1 MTSIDWRAVVRNE
14 LGGPAITRDAA
25 SDEDIVEE
33 LAQHVAQRYD
43 DAISGGLSP
52 EAARSRAL
60 EELRAGGAMTRDL
73 RRARSTP
80 PPAPA
85 PPPAASK
92 GSVMADLWQD
102 LRYSVRVLTRSPAF
116 TTAAV
121 LTLALGIGATTAI
134 FSVLD
139 AVLLRTPPLADAERL
154 TMIWETDR
162 ASSTTREP
170 ASYPDYLDFKDR
182 SRQFAQLAAFMAGEV
197 SLTPGRGDPVR
208 LAALA
213 TSYELASTL
222 GIQPILGR
230 MFTAEEARVGGP
242 KVTLISERLWQRDYG
257 GARTVLGQTVR
268 LNDQPY
274 TIIGVMPRAADFGVM
289 QVLTLAAYGRGFA
302 DRDRASRVDVWSPI
316 QENAQSLPRDTHP
329 IFVVGRLKPGSSVE
343 LAQQEMSSIAADLE
357 RQYQSNADRG
367 VFIESVND
375 VLFKRV
381 RPGLWLLLGAVGLV
395 LLIACVNVANLL
407 LARGTARLREVAL
420 RTALGA
426 HRPRLA
432 RQFAVENVA
441 LTVAAALLGVVLAVI
456 GLRALVSMA
465 PPEVPRLSEAAL
477 NLRLLGGAIVL
488 AVGIGLVFGML
499 PIMQARRVDIQGAL
513 RTEESRAATAGRG
526 SQFLRSLLVVA
537 EVALALV
544 LVVGAGLLLKSFWT
558 VQRVDPGFDASD
570 VVKAEFQLPRSR
582 YPVNFQV
589 WPNFVEM
596 HRFNAELR
604 RRAAA
609 MPGVEAVAIAGNH
622 PLDAGFTNSFQIVG
636 REAES
641 RSYPEISVRRVTG
654 SYFSTV
660 RLPVKRGEVFGD
672 VEPLAA
678 PVAVIN
684 ETASR
689 MFFDKREPIG
699 HQISF
704 WGAQRTILGVVADE
718 KIHGLTSATPP
729 AIYVPLQ
736 QAPAADGS
744 ETLLLRVANDPRS
757 AANTIAALVREQ
769 DPGLAVFGVEP
780 LEATLAGS
788 IQQRRFVML
797 LLSLFAAL
805 AVVLAVIGIH
815 GVLSYTVRQRQHEIG
830 IRMALGAT
838 PEKVTRLVVAYGARL
853 TALGIGLGIAGAL
866 LMARFLTSLLF
877 NVTTTDPA
885 TLATAIAV
893 LIAAALLA
901 TYMPVRRA
909 VRIDPMDSVREL

>member
-1 MTSIDWRAVVRNE
+1 MTPIDWRAVVRSE
-14 LGGPAITRDAA
+14 LGNVTRDAA
-25 SDEDIVEE
+25 SDEEIVEE
-33 LAQHVAQRYD
+33 LAQHIAQRYE
-43 DAISGGLSP
+43 DALASGLSP
-52 EAARSRAL
+52 AAARLRAV
-60 EELRAGGAMTRDL
+60 EELRTSGAMQQEL
-73 RRARSTP
+73 RQARLAPRPAPTP
-80 PPAPA
+80 PPTVG
-85 PPPAASK
+85 K
-92 GSVMADLWQD
+92 GSIMADLWQD
-102 LRYSVRVLTRSPAF
+102 LRYSVRVLTRSPGF
-116 TTAAV
+116 TVAAL

-139 AVLLRTPPLADAERL
+139 AVLLRTSPLAEPERL
-154 TMIWETDR
+154 TMVWETDR

-170 ASYPDYLDFKDR
+170 ASLPDYLDFKDR
-182 SRQFAQLAAFMAGEV
+182 SRHFARLAAFMGGEAN
-197 SLTPGRGDPVR
+197 LTPTSGDAVR
-208 LAALA
+208 LAFLA
-213 TSYELASTL
+213 ATQEFAATL
-222 GIQPILGR
+222 GVQPIIGR
-230 MFTAEEARVGGP
+230 MFTAEEDRAGGP
-242 KVTLISERLWQRDYG
+242 LVVLISERLWERDYRR
-257 GARTVLGQTVR
+257 ARTVLGETIR
-268 LNDQPY
+268 LNERPY
-274 TIIGVMPRAADFGVM
+274 TIIGVMPNAADFGVM
-289 QVLTLAAYGRGFA
+289 QVLTLAAYGRAFA
-302 DRDRASRVDVWSPI
+302 DRDRASRVDIWLPL
-316 QENAQSLPRDTHP
+316 QEDAQTLPRDTHP
-329 IFVVGRLKPGSSVE
+329 IFVVGRLKPGSTLE
-343 LAQQEMSSIAADLE
+343 LAQQEMTSIAADLE

-367 VFIESVND
+367 VYLESVND

-381 RPGLWLLLGAVGLV
+381 RPGLWLLLGAVALV

-441 LTVAAALLGVVLAVI
+441 LTLGAAILGIALAVI
-456 GLRALVSMA
+456 GLRVLVSLA

-488 AVGIGLVFGML
+488 SVVIGLAFGML
-499 PIMQARRVDIQGAL
+499 PIMQARRLDIQGAL
-513 RTEESRAATAGRG
+513 RTEESRSATAGRG
-526 SQFLRSLLVVA
+526 SQLVRSALVVA

-558 VQRVDPGFDASD
+558 VQRVDPGFDASK

-604 RRAAA
+604 RRAEAL
-609 MPGVEAVAIAGNH
+609 PGVEAAAIAGNH

-660 RLPVKRGEVFGD
+660 RLALRRGEVFGE
-672 VEPLAA
+672 VEPQAA
-678 PVAVIN
+678 AVAVIN
-684 ETASR
+684 ETAAR
-689 MFFDKREPIG
+689 LFFDKREAIG
-699 HQISF
+699 QQINF

-736 QAPAADGS
+736 QTPSANGA
-744 ETLLLRVANDPRS
+744 ETLLLRVAGDPRS
-757 AANTIAALVREQ
+757 ATSAIGKVVRDQ
-769 DPGLAVFGVEP
+769 DAGLAVFGVEP
-780 LEATLAGS
+780 LEQTLADS

-797 LLSLFAAL
+797 LLSLFAVL

-830 IRMALGAT
+830 IRMALGAS
-838 PEKVTRLVVAYGARL
+838 PERVTRLVLMYGARL
-853 TALGIGLGIAGAL
+853 AALGIVLGVAGAL
-866 LMARFLTSLLF
+866 LLTRFLTTLLF
-877 NVTTTDPA
+877 GVTTTDVG
-885 TLATAIAV
+885 TLVTAIA
-893 LIAAALLA
+893 LLTGAALLA
-901 TYMPVRRA
+901 TYLPVRRA
-909 VRIDPMDSVREL
+909 VRIDPMDAVREL

>member
-1 MTSIDWRAVVRNE
+1 MTPADWRAVVRHE
-14 LGGPAITRDAA
+14 LGAITRDAA

-33 LAQHVAQRYD
+33 LAQHVAQRYE
-43 DAISGGLSP
+43 DALAGGLAP
-52 EAARSRAL
+52 AAAHARAI
-60 EELRAGGAMTRDL
+60 EELRTGGRMNQDL
-73 RRARSTP
+73 KQARSTAWP
-80 PPAPA
+80 TPA
-85 PPPAASK
+85 PPLTAGNASII
-92 GSVMADLWQD
+92 ADLWQD
-102 LRYSVRVLTRSPAF
+102 LRYSVRVLTRSPGF
-116 TTAAV
+116 TSAAL

-139 AVLLRTPPLADAERL
+139 AVLLRTPPLAEAARL
-154 TMIWETDR
+154 TMVWETDR
-162 ASSTTREP
+162 ASGTTREP
-170 ASYPDYLDFKDR
+170 SSFPDYLDFRDR
-182 SRQFAQLAAFMAGEV
+182 SRHFSQLAAFMAGEV
-197 SLTPGRGDPVR
+197 NLTPNSGDPVR
-208 LAALA
+208 LASLA
-213 TSYELASTL
+213 AASEFAPTL
-222 GIQPILGR
+222 GIQPMLGR
-230 MFTAEEARVGGP
+230 MFSAEEDRVGGP
-242 KVTLISERLWQRDYG
+242 NVVLISERLWERDYRR
-257 GARTVLGQTVR
+257 ARTVLGQTIR
-268 LNDQPY
+268 LNDRPY
-274 TIIGVMPRAADFGVM
+274 TIIGVMPNAADFGVM
-289 QVLTLAAYGRGFA
+289 QVLTLAAYSRGFA
-302 DRDRASRVDVWSPI
+302 DRDRASRVDIWVPM
-316 QENAQSLPRDTHP
+316 QENAETLPRDTHP
-329 IFVVGRLKPGSSVE
+329 IFVIGRLKPGSTLE
-343 LAQQEMSSIAADLE
+343 LAQQDMTRIAADLE

-367 VFIESVND
+367 VFVESVND

-441 LTVAAALLGVVLAVI
+441 LTVAAALLGVALAVV
-456 GLRALVSMA
+456 GLRVLVSLA

-477 NLRLLGGAIVL
+477 SLRLLGGAIAL
-488 AVGIGLVFGML
+488 SIAIGLAFGML
-499 PIMQARRVDIQGAL
+499 PIMQARRLDIQGAL
-513 RTEESRAATAGRG
+513 KTEESRGATAGRG
-526 SQFLRSLLVVA
+526 SQLVRSALVVA

-558 VQRVDPGFDASD
+558 VQRVDPGFDATN

-604 RRAAA
+604 RRAEAL
-609 MPGVEAVAIAGNH
+609 PGVQAVAIAGNH

-654 SYFSTV
+654 GYFNTV
-660 RLPVKRGEVFGD
+660 RLALKRGDVFGE
-672 VEPLAA
+672 VEPQAA

-689 MFFDKREPIG
+689 MFFDKKEPIG
-699 HQISF
+699 QQINF
-704 WGAQRTILGVVADE
+704 WGARRTILGVVADE

-729 AIYVPLQ
+729 AVYVPLQ
-736 QAPAADGS
+736 QAPSANGA
-744 ETLLLRVANDPRS
+744 ETLLLRVNDPRS
-757 AANTIAALVREQ
+757 AASTIASLVRQQ

-780 LEATLAGS
+780 LEQTLADS

-805 AVVLAVIGIH
+805 ALVLAVIGIH
-815 GVLSYTVRQRQHEIG
+815 GVLSYTVSQRQHEIG

-838 PEKVTRLVVAYGARL
+838 PERVTRLVVTYGARL
-853 TALGIGLGIAGAL
+853 AALGIVIGVAGAL
-866 LMARFLTSLLF
+866 VLTRFLATLLF
-877 NVTTTDPA
+877 GVTTTDAA
-885 TLATAIAV
+885 TLVGAV
-893 LIAAALLA
+893 GLLTAAALLA
-901 TYMPVRRA
+901 TYLPVRHA
-909 VRIDPMDSVREL
+909 VRIDPMDAVREL